1 MYSNAG
7 LISLPYPI
15 AVFGYALL
23 EENRPRK
30 EFWDYVRIYTIFVL
44 FLKFAMNLSIF
55 EATLQSESYKLWSAY
70 LQIGIYDY
78 PTLIE
83 IVGYMIPEIMIISF
97 IMLNEIYLNLVGL
110 YYVNEQDVETITD
123 GRERLIAEGDQEQV
137 DLKKVFTANMAMVR
151 HFYPKE
157 RQIKETRW

>member
-1 MYSNAG
+1 MIASMYSNAG

-30 EFWDYVRIYTIFVL
+30 EFWDYVRVYTIFVL

-55 EATLQSESYKLWSAY
+55 EETLSSESYKLYSAY

-123 GRERLIAEGDQEQV
+123 GRERLIAEGD
-137 DLKKVFTANMAMVR
+137 
-151 HFYPKE
+151 
-157 RQIKETRW
+157 

>member
-55 EATLQSESYKLWSAY
+55 ASTLQSESYILYSAY

-78 PTLIE
+78 PHLMD
-83 IVGYMIPEIMIISF
+83 IVGYMLPEIMIISF

-123 GRERLIAEGDQEQV
+123 GRERLIAEGD
-137 DLKKVFTANMAMVR
+137 
-151 HFYPKE
+151 
-157 RQIKETRW
+157 

>member
-1 MYSNAG
+1 
-7 LISLPYPI
+7 
-15 AVFGYALL
+15 
-23 EENRPRK
+23 
-30 EFWDYVRIYTIFVL
+30 
-44 FLKFAMNLSIF
+44 
-55 EATLQSESYKLWSAY
+55 

-123 GRERLIAEGDQEQV
+123 GRERLIAEGD
-137 DLKKVFTANMAMVR
+137 
-151 HFYPKE
+151 
-157 RQIKETRW
+157 